1 MAKIISGIQQLGIG
15 VPDMHNAWKWY
26 REAFGMDIRMFEESA
41 EAPDMIKYTG
51 GKVQSRTAA
60 LAMNM
65 KGGGGFEIWQYTSRE
80 PQAPKEPVVLGDF
93 GIFAGKMKAPDVGN
107 AYAYHLEKGFK
118 ILGELSTTPD
128 GEETFF
134 VIDPYENIFQ
144 VVQSDDWFS
153 NTVSVTGGAEGSIIG
168 VSDIDKARSL
178 YSDILGFDRTVYDV
192 DGVFEDFKKLPG
204 GEQQVRRVLLRRKE
218 PTAGSFSE
226 FLGSGSVELVQVQG
240 GQPRKIFAD
249 RFWGDRGFIHL
260 CFDIKDMNA
269 IKEECESKGFP
280 FTVDSGDVFDMGEAS
295 GRFSYIEDPDGTLIE
310 FVETNKIPIIKK
322 IGWYLTLNKKNP
334 EKPLPRW
341 ILKML
346 SFNRVK
352 D

>member
-1 MAKIISGIQQLGIG
+1 MAKIISGIQQIGIG
-15 VPDMHNAWKWY
+15 IPDMHEAWKWY
-26 REAFGMDIRMFEESA
+26 RGAFGMDIRMFEESA
-41 EAPDMIKYTG
+41 EAPDMANYTG
-51 GKVQSRTAA
+51 GKVQSRIAA
-60 LAMNM
+60 LAVNM

-80 PQAPKEPVVLGDF
+80 PVSPKEPVVLGDY
-93 GIFAGKMKAPDVGN
+93 GIFAGKMKAPNVAA
-107 AYAYHLEKGFK
+107 AYNYHKANGYN
-118 ILGELSTTPD
+118 ILGELGKTPD
-128 GEETFF
+128 GGDTFF

-153 NTVSVTGGAEGSIIG
+153 TTESVTGGAEGSIIG
-168 VSDIDKARSL
+168 VSDIDKARTL
-178 YSDILGFDRTVYDV
+178 YSDILGYDKVVYDE
-192 DGVFEDFKKLPG
+192 DGVFTDFSGLPG
-204 GEQQVRRVLLRRKE
+204 GDQTMRRVLLRRQQ
-218 PTAGSFSE
+218 PTSGSFSE

-240 GQPRKIFAD
+240 SQPKKIFAD
-249 RFWGDRGFIHL
+249 RYWGDRGFIHL

-269 IKEECESKGFP
+269 MKAECESKGYP
-280 FTVDSGDVFDMGEAS
+280 FTVDSGEVFDMGEAS

-310 FVETNKIPIIKK
+310 FVETNKIPIVKK